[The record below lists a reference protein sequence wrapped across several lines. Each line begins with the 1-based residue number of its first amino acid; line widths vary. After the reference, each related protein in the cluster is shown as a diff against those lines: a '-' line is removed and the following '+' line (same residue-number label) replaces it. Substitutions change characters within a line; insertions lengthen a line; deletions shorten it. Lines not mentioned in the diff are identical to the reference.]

1 MRGREIVLRY
11 LDDFLSKERE
21 SHATVQ
27 RPAPAAPIA
36 LSWILYKPVDLSV
49 AINHVQ
55 ENAQSQFII
64 NRMFVPTI
72 DDHPFNWAMIVKDGF
87 TLNEGASIVVRDSE
101 RMHIYA
107 LEKQEDRDACIQ
119 YARSKTKL
127 IDLRLG
133 INADFSDINTIER
146 AEKSMDLSIN
156 RTIAAKRA
164 LVQAF
169 RDCQCGE
176 CIKMTPKRTENVLP
190 FRVNQTPFN
199 F

>member
-1 MRGREIVLRY
+1 MQGREIVLKY

-21 SHATVQ
+21 AQ
-27 RPAPAAPIA
+27 GCMPRPEPAPP
-36 LSWILYKPVDLSV
+36 LRVSWILYKPVDLSV
-49 AINHVQ
+49 AINHLQ
-55 ENAQSQFII
+55 QNAKSQLII

-72 DDHPFNWAMIVKDGF
+72 DDHPFSWTVIVKDGF
-87 TLNEGASIVVRDSE
+87 TFTPGASIVVRDSE
-101 RMHIYA
+101 RMHVYA
-107 LEKQEDRDACIQ
+107 LEKQDEREDSIR
-119 YARSKTKL
+119 YAQSKTKL

-133 INADFSDINTIER
+133 LHADFSDINTIER

-156 RTIAAKRA
+156 RTFAAKRA
-164 LVQAF
+164 LVKAF
-169 RDCQCGE
+169 RDCQCVE